1 MADERND
8 SGKFVKGVSGNPSGR
23 SKSTKLT
30 AADRKKLV
38 KIIED
43 NITDAGFLKEMLSF
57 LTEKAE
63 SVADVF
69 KYVKEFA
76 PYLLPKLSSIK
87 SEVSEVKEIK
97 IRIEGFDINPMKVLE
112 SDKTKTIEVN
122 DE

>member
-1 MADERND
+1 MADND
-8 SGKFVKGVSGNPSGR
+8 GKFQKGVSGNPSGR

-30 AADRKKLV
+30 AADRKKLAKMV
-38 KIIED
+38 ED
-43 NITDAGFLKEMLSF
+43 NIEDKGFLKEVLAF

-76 PYLLPKLSSIK
+76 PYLMPKLSSIK
-87 SEVSEVKEIK
+87 SEINEVKEIC
-97 IRIEGFDINPMKVLE
+97 IRIEGFDINPITTIS
-112 SDKTKTIEVN
+112 SDKIKTIEEPK

>member
-1 MADERND
+1 MTD
-8 SGKFVKGVSGNPSGR
+8 GKFVKGVSGNPSGR

-30 AADRKKLV
+30 ALDRKKLV
-38 KIIED
+38 KIIEA

-112 SDKTKTIEVN
+112 ATKLTNIEVD